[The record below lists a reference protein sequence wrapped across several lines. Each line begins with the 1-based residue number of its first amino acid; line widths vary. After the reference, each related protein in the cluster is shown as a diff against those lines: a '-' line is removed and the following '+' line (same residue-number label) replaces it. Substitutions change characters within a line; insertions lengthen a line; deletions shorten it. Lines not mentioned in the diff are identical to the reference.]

1 MIYASFYIGLVL
13 VIAVLGVYHIDRR
26 TWGDKDHE

>member
-13 VIAVLGVYHIDRR
+13 VIIVLGAYRMHDR